1 MNRLLSPKFW
11 RKSAAGSVHK
21 VKLYKELQG
30 SDRLGEMIKTG
41 WSTRQNDKGKQLD
54 A

>member
-21 VKLYKELQG
+21 AKLYKEAARKR
-30 SDRLGEMIKTG
+30 STG
-41 WSTRQNDKGKQLD
+41 RDDKDGVVHKVEQ
-54 A
+54 